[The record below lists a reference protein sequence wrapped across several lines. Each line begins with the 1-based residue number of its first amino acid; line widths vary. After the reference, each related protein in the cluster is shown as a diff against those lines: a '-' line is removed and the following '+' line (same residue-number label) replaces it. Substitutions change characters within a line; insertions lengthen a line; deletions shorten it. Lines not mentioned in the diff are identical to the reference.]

1 MKKRKDRK
9 GNLLRTGET
18 QRNDGRYQYRYTE
31 NGKRFTV
38 YADTLAEL
46 RKKEEKIYKAK
57 TEVDNYSEGNITV
70 IELLDR
76 YLAVKK
82 GIKETTKATTET
94 MRNIIAK
101 QPFAQRNI
109 QAIKASDVKLWF
121 IELHNGGLKRGTVRN
136 FKNMLSPAF
145 RMAVEE
151 DILKK
156 NPFDFKMVDIIE
168 NDATERAAL
177 TPEQVNSFLDFCRT
191 DNILKKHIDIFVVLL
206 ETGLRVS
213 ELCGL
218 TKQDVDF
225 EKGVV
230 TVNKQLKVIKT
241 EYFILKPKTEK
252 GTRIIPMSAAAK
264 EAFSRIIENRASPK
278 VEKIVNG
285 YGNFI
290 LLSKY
295 GNPMIARD
303 VEKECDMAEKRYN
316 KAHPDN
322 PLPHIT
328 PHVFRHTFC
337 TNLARLDIN
346 VKALQ
351 YLMGHSDASLT
362 MNVYTHKNF
371 EHALEQF
378 NKCQER
384 LNKSS

>member
-31 NGKRFTV
+31 SGKRFAV

-46 RKKEEKIYKAK
+46 RTKEDRINKAK
-57 TEVDNYSEGNITV
+57 TEAIKYSEGNITV

-76 YLAVKK
+76 YLTVKK
-82 GIKETTKATTET
+82 GIKETTKVTTET

-109 QAIKASDVKLWF
+109 QTIKASDVKLWL
-121 IELHNGGLKRGTVRN
+121 IDLHNSGLKRGTVRN
-136 FKNMLSPAF
+136 FKNILSPAF

-151 DILKK
+151 DVLRK

-168 NDATERAAL
+168 NDASERAAL
-177 TPEQVNSFLDFCRT
+177 TPEQVNSFLNFCRT
-191 DNILKKHIDIFVVLL
+191 DNILKKHVDVFIVLL

-213 ELCGL
+213 ELCGI

-225 EKGVV
+225 ENGVV
-230 TVNKQLKVIKT
+230 TVDKQLKVIKT
-241 EYFILKPKTEK
+241 QYVILKPKTGK
-252 GTRIIPMSAAAK
+252 GIRKIPLSAAAR
-264 EAFSRIIENRASPK
+264 EAFSDIIKNRATPIIEK
-278 VEKIVNG
+278 TVNG

-295 GNPMIARD
+295 GNPMVARD

-316 KAHPDN
+316 KAHPSN

-337 TNLARLDIN
+337 TNLARLDTN

-351 YLMGHSDASLT
+351 
-362 MNVYTHKNF
+362 
-371 EHALEQF
+371 
-378 NKCQER
+378 
-384 LNKSS
+384 